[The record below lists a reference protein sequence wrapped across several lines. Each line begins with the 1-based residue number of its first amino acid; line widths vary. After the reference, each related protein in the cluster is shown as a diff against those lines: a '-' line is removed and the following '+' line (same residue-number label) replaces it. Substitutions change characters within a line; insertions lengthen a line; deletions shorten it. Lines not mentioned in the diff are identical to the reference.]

1 VTPLLKVITLVWF
14 FGWGFLLVKFPLQA
28 YRILSFGRTPNPLQL
43 KREKALGYMALAFG
57 CFFGLVLIFG
67 ILR

>member
-1 VTPLLKVITLVWF
+1 MTPLLKAITLVWF

-43 KREKALGYMALAFG
+43 KRERALGYMALAFG
-57 CFFGLVLIFG
+57 FLFDLVLIFG
-67 ILR
+67 ILQ